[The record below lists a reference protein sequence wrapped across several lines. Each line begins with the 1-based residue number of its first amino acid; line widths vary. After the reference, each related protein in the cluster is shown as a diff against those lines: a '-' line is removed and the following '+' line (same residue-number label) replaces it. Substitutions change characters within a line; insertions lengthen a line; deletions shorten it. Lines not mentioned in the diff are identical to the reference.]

1 MRPINLLP
9 PEVAEERSK
18 RRRAALLV
26 AAGVAYV
33 ALLVAG
39 VFYWNSRVSAA
50 KADVEAQLAIN
61 RTLEQEVAGLA
72 EAGALQQRFEDRAS
86 LVRTALTN
94 DVDFGV
100 FLNDL
105 SRLLPPRVWIE
116 SFVGTLQPDPLTQA
130 VGEISF
136 SGVGLQF
143 PDLSEWLRS
152 LGSGAFSGVTGPWVN
167 TATASAIGEE
177 QVVTFTSTATLT
189 TGAVTDRAEDLIP
202 EVP

>member
-50 KADVEAQLAIN
+50 KADVEAQLGIN

-116 SFVGTLQPDPLTQA
+116 SFVGTLQPDALTQA

-189 TGAVTDRAEDLIP
+189 IGAVTDRAEDLIP